1 MANKLGVHSLVFT
14 EDWSEG
20 SAKRAI
26 DSAARLGF
34 EVIEVLI
41 FDPAAIDA
49 AMTKRLAKAAGIEI
63 ALGMALGPDTDISSP
78 DNEIASRGEAMV
90 IRCLETAEE
99 IGANALSGI
108 VYAAFNRYS
117 APPTRAQ
124 RDQVRAALAR
134 LDGSPAERD
143 SGLD

>member
-1 MANKLGVHSLVFT
+1 
-14 EDWSEG
+14 
-20 SAKRAI
+20 
-26 DSAARLGF
+26 
-34 EVIEVLI
+34 
-41 FDPAAIDA
+41 
-49 AMTKRLAKAAGIEI
+49 MTKRLAKAAGIEI